1 MTTPAVDTT
10 GTTRLAPHPA
20 ENPDRLAFMR
30 LVFDHEDLCLDAGRR
45 PSATAM
51 ERVRLSR
58 RDVVAAYDQL
68 TSAEGCPDA

>member
-1 MTTPAVDTT
+1 MTMPSVDTT

-20 ENPDRLAFMR
+20 ENADRLAFMR
-30 LVFDHEDLCLDAGRR
+30 LVFDHEDLCMSAGRR

-68 TSAEGCPDA
+68 TTEQP